1 MRQCDIHF
9 FKLRQKVRYCAYL
22 SCFYR
27 LGHWHVI
34 SWGFFQKTE
43 SMTLAVILN
52 KKLPISGQEN
62 IWYLK
67 RKIKQLLSDFI
78 PKIPFL
84 QWCLPYLLFVLA
96 PLYHQLLGF
105 PLVLE
110 HPVKKKNTI
119 LLRLLY
125 SKSNHELKRNKC
137 CGPNSSH
144 KKKRYW
150 QVCIYAVQWWNNKW

>member
-1 MRQCDIHF
+1 MLLQVRALTCNIMGFLSEDWIHD
-9 FKLRQKVRYCAYL
+9 A
-22 SCFYR
+22 S
-27 LGHWHVI
+27 
-34 SWGFFQKTE
+34 S
-43 SMTLAVILN
+43 
-52 KKLPISGQEN
+52 
-62 IWYLK
+62 YLK
-67 RKIKQLLSDFI
+67 QKITHIRPGEHLVFEKEIKQLLSDFI

-84 QWCLPYLLFVLA
+84 QRCLPYLLFVLA
-96 PLYHQLLGF
+96 PLYHHQLLGF